1 VSTELVRKEVAA
13 QIVQAV
19 PDWSADK
26 YICRADLTDFRSRCV
41 HSLLESKKSEL
52 SALEQD
58 VVRSLREHEVLSS
71 DIESEIEQHW
81 TFGERLATGS
91 RPLAAAGHS

>member
-1 VSTELVRKEVAA
+1 VSAELVRKEVAA

-41 HSLLESKKSEL
+41 HSLLESKTGEL